1 MLKPVAEYD
10 CLVLGCGNPLIG
22 DDGFGP
28 AVIEHLE
35 KNYLLPDS
43 VAAIDCGTSIRDIL
57 FDLLLSPQ
65 KPRKMIVI
73 DVTDSPDLA
82 PGEIREIDIEQ
93 IRPEKIGDFSLH
105 QFPTTN
111 MLNEIKEETP
121 IDVRVFV
128 AQIAGLSRDL
138 ALALSAERLR
148 HKLETKLEGA
158 DQALLLRAVATIVT
172 QVQAMQTLV
181 NEFRDYARLPAAQM
195 EPLDLNAL
203 AGEVLALYGQ
213 AQDNGLL
220 LARLEPAL
228 PRILGDATQLRQVIH
243 NLVQNALDAV
253 ADRPDGQVEIITSVA
268 RGENGELHAVR
279 LTVIDNGPG
288 FAEKVLKRAFEPYV
302 TTKARGTGLGLAVV
316 KKIADEHGAR
326 LRAANLHAGDQADGP
341 VTGAR
346 VSLSFSK
353 FAVTPAGTAGGAGA
367 IPAPVPGDATQ
378 VH

>member
-111 MLNEIKEETP
+111 MLNEIKKETP
-121 IDVRVFV
+121 IDLRVFV
-128 AQIAGLSRDL
+128 AQIAGLPSEVMPG
-138 ALALSAERLR
+138 LS
-148 HKLETKLEGA
+148 
-158 DQALLLRAVATIVT
+158 DPVRA
-172 QVQAMQTLV
+172 
-181 NEFRDYARLPAAQM
+181 
-195 EPLDLNAL
+195 
-203 AGEVLALYGQ
+203 
-213 AQDNGLL
+213 
-220 LARLEPAL
+220 
-228 PRILGDATQLRQVIH
+228 
-243 NLVQNALDAV
+243 
-253 ADRPDGQVEIITSVA
+253 
-268 RGENGELHAVR
+268 
-279 LTVIDNGPG
+279 
-288 FAEKVLKRAFEPYV
+288 
-302 TTKARGTGLGLAVV
+302 
-316 KKIADEHGAR
+316 
-326 LRAANLHAGDQADGP
+326 
-341 VTGAR
+341 
-346 VSLSFSK
+346 
-353 FAVTPAGTAGGAGA
+353 A
-367 IPAPVPGDATQ
+367 IPAMCERIMQEIESTHNQRRSP
-378 VH
+378 